1 MPYIDLKTTA
11 KISKEKEIDLK
22 AAFGEAIA
30 LIPGKS
36 ERWLMVKLDGE
47 CKMFLAGDNQD
58 DVAMVEIDIF
68 GSATDAAYDALT
80 ERVCSILNEKLSIEK
95 AKIYVKYREVDHWGW
110 NGENF

>member
-11 KISKEKEIDLK
+11 GITKEKEIDLK

-36 ERWLMVKLDGE
+36 ERWLMVKLEGE
-47 CKMFLAGDNQD
+47 CKMFLAGDSAQD
-58 DVAMVEIDIF
+58 IAMVEIDIF
-68 GSATDAAYDALT
+68 GRASDDAYNALT
-80 ERVCSILNEKLSIEK
+80 DRVCTILNEELSIK
-95 AKIYVKYREVDHWGW
+95 KDKIYVKYREVDHWGW